1 MRIVKQYIYTYL
13 KLECKWRFSYVKANT
28 DVKYNQILTMD
39 NFRVIT
45 TKISI
50 NINTNIFNI
59 KVK

>member
-1 MRIVKQYIYTYL
+1 MSIVKQYIYTYL

-39 NFRVIT
+39 NFRE

-50 NINTNIFNI
+50 NVNTNIFNI
-59 KVK
+59 KVH